1 MAHLFDTTAI
11 SIIYKSDF
19 LRKQMSSEMFHV
31 YSTGGVHTVNFKF
44 TSSSVK
50 GGFQEEKRA
59 REAQL

>member
-1 MAHLFDTTAI
+1 MFWHQTQNELEN
-11 SIIYKSDF
+11 SDF

-31 YSTGGVHTVNFKF
+31 YSTGGVHTIDFKS

-50 GGFQEEKRA
+50 GGFLVERRA